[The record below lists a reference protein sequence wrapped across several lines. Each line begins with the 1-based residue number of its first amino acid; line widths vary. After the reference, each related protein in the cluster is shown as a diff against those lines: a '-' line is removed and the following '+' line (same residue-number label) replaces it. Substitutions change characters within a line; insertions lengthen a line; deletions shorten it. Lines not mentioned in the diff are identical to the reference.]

1 MTERNEGQI
10 MSTNEFVL
18 GLVGVVIGL
27 GLADLL
33 TSFHK
38 LLRAGSR
45 VQWDWLTIAY
55 AVMMLYSLIVFWW
68 WQFGFPGDGVAL
80 TIAGFLPNF
89 IFLALTFLMV
99 ASALP
104 DEVPAE
110 GLSLRVFYLESLRHR
125 WGLLT
130 VSLIYAMTMNIFGII
145 DRKLWQL
152 LWWEIPTVA
161 SVVLAALAI
170 RIRATWFQALAITW
184 IIAVTSYFNLF
195 KAVGP

>member
-1 MTERNEGQI
+1 

-27 GLADLL
+27 GIADLL

-45 VQWDWLTIAY
+45 VKWDWLTLAY

-68 WQFGFPGDGVAL
+68 WQFGFPGDGVKL

-89 IFLALTFLMV
+89 IFLALTFLMA

-110 GLSLRVFYLESLRHR
+110 GLSLRTFYLESLRYR
-125 WGLLT
+125 WALLT
-130 VSLIYAMTMNIFGII
+130 VSLMYAIAMNSYAII
-145 DRKLWQL
+145 ERRLWEL

-161 SVVLAALAI
+161 SVILGALAI
-170 RIRATWFQALAITW
+170 RVRATWFQALAIGW